1 MKKILLTVLLAAL
14 CLPASFAAAPRRMV
28 VINPGHAHAGIVQSA
43 MVPGVSDTVMVFAPE
58 CPELHEYLER
68 VERTNSRKKNP
79 TCWVEDVYVGDDY
92 LEKVPAARK
101 GDFAVLANK
110 NNCKTVLILKAV
122 ELGYNVLADKPMA
135 IVPED
140 LPLLE
145 KAYAL
150 AAEKGLVILDMMTE
164 RYNAMN
170 AVCRE
175 IVSDKAF
182 FGKVTDFRIDDVHH
196 FLKPSGGK
204 TLVRPAWYYDI
215 RQQGEGVADVS
226 THFLDLAFWQCFPG
240 RSVEKSHVKELRA
253 THYPTVLTK
262 EQFTR
267 STLCQEYPEFL
278 SGVVKDGK
286 LEVMSNGTI
295 DFVMDGVRIG
305 VKVSWNYVAPKGGG
319 DTFAQVIKGKKATV
333 RILQEESTSYK
344 RVMYV
349 ETSSKKAAASLERIH
364 AKMPFA
370 SFVQEATG
378 RYRLVIDTKKLP
390 SGRFGSGTIVPDF
403 LSYIDNPASVPS
415 WEAPNTL
422 VKYYVTTEAVRQV
435 SSLPEQ

>member
-1 MKKILLTVLLAAL
+1 MKFKSMAIVAAL
-14 CLPASFAAAPRRMV
+14 SLTISSGAADRRMV
-28 VINPGHAHAGIVQSA
+28 VINPGHSHAGIAQSA
-43 MVPGVSDTVMVFAPE
+43 MVPGVSDTVLVYAPE
-58 CPELHEYLER
+58 CPELHEYLARIER
-68 VERTNSRKKNP
+68 SNSRRKNP
-79 TCWVEDVYVGDDY
+79 TRWVEKVYVGDDY
-92 LEKVPAARK
+92 LEKIPAARK

-110 NNCKTVLILKAV
+110 NNFKSALILNAV

-135 IVPED
+135 IVPGD
-140 LPLLE
+140 LPMLE
-145 KAYAL
+145 KAYSL

-170 AVCRE
+170 VVCRE
-175 IVSDKAF
+175 LVSDEAF

-226 THFLDLAFWQCFPG
+226 THFLDLAFWECFPG
-240 RSVEKSHVKELRA
+240 KSVDKSRIKGLKA
-253 THYPTVLTK
+253 THNPTVLTK

-267 STLCQEYPEFL
+267 STLCEEFPDFL

-286 LEVMSNGTI
+286 LEVMCNGTI
-295 DFVMDGVRIG
+295 DFEMDGIAIG
-305 VKVSWNYVAPKGGG
+305 VKVSWNYVAPEGGG
-319 DTFAQVIKGKKATV
+319 DTFSQVIKGKKATV

-349 ETSSKKAAASLERIH
+349 ETTSKQAAAALEKIH
-364 AKMPFA
+364 SRMPFA
-370 SFVQEATG
+370 SFEPEAPG
-378 RYRLVIDTKKLP
+378 KYRLVLDPKQFP
-390 SGRFGSGTIVPDF
+390 SGRFSSGTIVPDF
-403 LSYIDNPASVPS
+403 LSYIDDPSSMPS

-435 SSLPEQ
+435 SSLPGK